1 MLLYRGGKD
10 GSKKPMLRLLEL
22 SMQGVTVAW
31 SKVITVKVGTKWVDL
46 ENIVEVELT
55 ELPNGLKGRL

>member
-1 MLLYRGGKD
+1 MEARR
-10 GSKKPMLRLLEL
+10 PMLRLLEL

-31 SKVITVKVGTKWVDL
+31 SKVITVKVGRKWVDL

-55 ELPNGLKGRL
+55 GLPDGLKGRL

>member
-1 MLLYRGGKD
+1 
-10 GSKKPMLRLLEL
+10 MLRLLEL

-31 SKVITVKVGTKWVDL
+31 SKVIAVKVEGKWVDL

-55 ELPNGLKGRL
+55 GLANGAIGRL